1 MHPHQA
7 PLQTYLCFPY
17 IEMKKLCMV
26 WWQRRY
32 LTRRHNVHYHKCN
45 NVGICHYSNLYR
57 RLYFQVQLR
66 RIIMISTHIR
76 LISIKQIQ
84 LILKKKQHYVYFEW
98 SFIHQHA
105 SSSNGFISIPFGF
118 KAEIPYVIH
127 VSFSRGFTQC
137 VSLKL
142 HSDNINLVS
151 VLAHPTEK

>member
-26 WWQRRY
+26 WWQNRY

-45 NVGICHYSNLYR
+45 NVDIWHYSNRY
-57 RLYFQVQLR
+57 
-66 RIIMISTHIR
+66 IMISTHIR
-76 LISIKQIQ
+76 LHSIKQIR
-84 LILKKKQHYVYFEW
+84 LILKKKQHYIYFEW
-98 SFIHQHA
+98 SFIYQHA